1 MELLQ
6 GSITTI
12 IPVYN
17 GEQYLKTT
25 IKSVLDSSYEKL
37 EVLLIDD
44 GSTDKSSEICKDFVK
59 KDNRVRYIRQ
69 ENRGIVA
76 ARNKGLEL
84 ARGEYVCFCD
94 QDDLTDRRM
103 YDEILQ
109 KMQSENAQIGLCS
122 TGQLLNGERI
132 PYEHLEDAVYREE
145 EVRCN
150 LLYPMLFRGYDYP
163 YAESANYLYGTIWKC
178 IFRREFLDVYHIKF
192 RRFIDYED
200 DWIFM
205 AEAFSYASCAVSCGF
220 QGYYW
225 RINKASKSHG
235 KSYIQDIIGKMELYN
250 SYVYGFLADCIV
262 DKAIFKEYIRI
273 SLCEHFVDL
282 YRNEASLKERKEKK
296 AYHKAVGEYLRKVDY
311 RTQLACRKHLRK
323 SAFRRRFIYGSL
335 WYFGIS
341 VTFYT
346 SRVVDILEGIMG
358 NIRALVLLDRKAK
371 KV

>member
-6 GSITTI
+6 GRITII

-25 IKSVLDSSYEKL
+25 IEAVLGSLYENL

-44 GSTDKSSEICKDFVK
+44 GSADKSSEICKDFVK
-59 KDNRVRYIRQ
+59 KDDRVRYIHQ

-76 ARNKGLEL
+76 ARNRGLEL

-94 QDDLTDRRM
+94 QDDLTDYRM

-132 PYEHLEDAVYREE
+132 PYEHVEDAVYREE
-145 EVRCN
+145 EVKSS

-163 YAESANYLYGTIWKC
+163 FAESANYLYGTIWKC
-178 IFRREFLDVYHIKF
+178 IFRREFLDFYHIKF

-205 AEAFSYASCAVSCGF
+205 AEAFSYASCAVSCEF

-225 RINKASKSHG
+225 RINKTSKSHR
-235 KSYIQDIIGKMELYN
+235 KNYIQDIIGKMELYN
-250 SYVYGFLADCIV
+250 SYIYGFLADCIV

-282 YRNEASLKERKEKK
+282 YRNEAALKERKERK
-296 AYHKAVGEYLRKVDY
+296 AYHKAVGEYLREVDY
-311 RTQLACRKHLRK
+311 KTQLACRKHLRK

-335 WYFGIS
+335 QYFGIGA
-341 VTFYT
+341 TFYI
-346 SRVVDILEGIMG
+346 SRVVDILEGSMG
-358 NIRALVLLDRKAK
+358 NIRTLVLLDRKAK